1 MNDNQTIEQLRSL
14 RLDGMLAALND
25 PATAIA
31 TSQLSFEQR
40 LGLLVQ
46 REVDWR
52 DGKRLTRLIKNANLK
67 VSSASMEDIN
77 WRATRGLDRT
87 VMSDLARCDWVRH
100 GRSILLTGATG
111 CGKTWLACALARQA
125 ARMGFSV
132 LYTRASRL
140 LQELQVAHGDGSI
153 TKRLAQLARLDVLLI
168 DDLAL
173 SPITA
178 SERSDLLE
186 VLDDRVG
193 TRATIIGSQVP
204 HRDWHTWL
212 GEPTMADAIMDR
224 IVHGSYKIALKGKSL
239 RDEEPGV
246 AQ

>member
-1 MNDNQTIEQLRSL
+1 M
-14 RLDGMLAALND
+14 
-25 PATAIA
+25 
-31 TSQLSFEQR
+31 
-40 LGLLVQ
+40 
-46 REVDWR
+46 
-52 DGKRLTRLIKNANLK
+52 
-67 VSSASMEDIN
+67 
-77 WRATRGLDRT
+77 
-87 VMSDLARCDWVRH
+87 
-100 GRSILLTGATG
+100 
-111 CGKTWLACALARQA
+111 
-125 ARMGFSV
+125 

-140 LQELQVAHGDGSI
+140 LQELHVAHGDGSF
-153 TKRLAQLARLDVLLI
+153 TKRLAKLASLDLLLI

-193 TRATIIGSQVP
+193 TRATIISSQVP

-239 RDEEPGV
+239 RDEAPGV